1 MINCIIRL
9 LNRAGLTVALAA
21 PTGRAAKRMTE
32 ATGQEARTIHRLLE
46 YAAGED
52 DGLPLFGK
60 TEEDPLK
67 ADAVIVDEMS
77 MVDLQLMRSLLKA
90 IPAGT
95 RLIMVGDADQLPSVG
110 AGNVLRDIIES
121 RVIPVARL
129 TEVFRQA
136 AQSHIVVNAHRINSG
151 EMPIIQNRDTD
162 FFFEKRESL
171 PAIADSVCA
180 LVTTRLPRF

>member
-21 PTGRAAKRMTE
+21 PTGRAAKRMTGV
-32 ATGQEARTIHRLLE
+32 TGQEARTIHRFAE
-46 YAAGED
+46 YAAGRRRWSS
-52 DGLPLFGK
+52 PLFGK

-67 ADAVIVDEMS
+67 SRRSDRGRERPWSTAADAFAAQGDSCGHAAHHGGRRGSAAVSRRGQRCAIS
-77 MVDLQLMRSLLKA
+77 SKA
-90 IPAGT
+90 A
-95 RLIMVGDADQLPSVG
+95 SF
-110 AGNVLRDIIES
+110 
-121 RVIPVARL
+121 VARL

-136 AQSHIVVNAHRINSG
+136 AQSHIVSRSPGLNSG

-171 PAIADSVCA
+171 PARTASA
-180 LVTTRLPRF
+180 RW